1 MRQRDLILYRFI
13 LDLGG
18 NVMEKLLEK
27 EDWITVENG
36 TIATPLGFYADGK
49 HCGLKRKKKD
59 IGIIFSET
67 PAESAAVYTMNQMQ
81 AAPIFITKDSLEV
94 NQTLQAIVVNSGVAN
109 ACTGKRGLEDGFA
122 MRAMAAKHLG
132 VAETSVA
139 VASTGVIGDYL
150 PMEKL
155 ATGIAALD
163 LKSGISSDFHEAILT
178 TDTVQKELTLQ
189 SEIGG
194 KVITISGVAKG
205 SGMIHPNM
213 ATMLSF
219 ITTDAAVPA
228 ELLQKL
234 LKQKVDQTFNQI
246 TVDGDTSTND
256 MVIVMANGCAGNAIF
271 SDGTPEFTAFAK
283 MFYAVCQHL
292 AKSIARDGEGATKLI
307 EAKVKGAT
315 SKEDARMIAKQIV
328 SSSLVK
334 TAMFGE
340 DANWGRIIC
349 AIGYSG
355 GRFSPDNITIK
366 IGDTV
371 ILEKSEATNY
381 APDVLSSYLQV
392 ENILIEVNLH
402 SGLEDGVAWGCD
414 LSYDYVKINACYRT

>member
-1 MRQRDLILYRFI
+1 
-13 LDLGG
+13 
-18 NVMEKLLEK
+18 MEKLLEK
-27 EDWITVENG
+27 EDWILIEDG

-49 HCGLKRKKKD
+49 HCGLKRRKKD
-59 IGIIFSET
+59 IGVIFSET
-67 PAESAAVYTMNQMQ
+67 PAEAAAVYTMNQMQ
-81 AAPIFITKDSLEV
+81 AAPIFITKDSLAAD
-94 NQTLQAIVVNSGVAN
+94 QTLQAIVVNSGVAN
-109 ACTGKRGLEDGFA
+109 ACTGKQGLEDGFA
-122 MRAMAAKHLG
+122 MRAITAKHLG
-132 VAETSVA
+132 IAETAVA

-150 PMEKL
+150 PMEKVT
-155 ATGIAALD
+155 AGIESLVV
-163 LKSGISSDFHEAILT
+163 KSGTSSDFHEAILT

-189 SEIGG
+189 AEIGG
-194 KVITISGVAKG
+194 KTITISGVAKG

-228 ELLQKL
+228 KLLQKL

-256 MVIVMANGCAGNAIF
+256 MVVVMANGCAGNTAF
-271 SDGTPEFTAFAK
+271 SEGTPEFTAFTK

-307 EAKVKGAT
+307 EAQVKGAT

-366 IGDTV
+366 IGETA
-371 ILEKSEATNY
+371 ILEKSENADY
-381 APDVLSSYLQV
+381 DPEVLADYLQK

-402 SGLEDGVAWGCD
+402 SGLETGTAWGCD

>member
-1 MRQRDLILYRFI
+1 
-13 LDLGG
+13 
-18 NVMEKLLEK
+18 MEKVLEK
-27 EDWITVENG
+27 EGWITIENG
-36 TIATPLGFYADGK
+36 TIATPLGFFADGK

-59 IGIIFSET
+59 IGVIFSEV
-67 PAESAAVYTMNQMQ
+67 PAAAAAVYTMNQMQ
-81 AAPIFITKDSLEV
+81 AAPIFVTKDSLAV
-94 NQTLQAIVVNSGVAN
+94 DQTLQAIVVNSGVAN
-109 ACTGKRGLEDGFA
+109 ACTGKQGLDDGFA
-122 MRAMAAKHLG
+122 MRAITAKHLG
-132 VAETSVA
+132 IAESSVA
-139 VASTGVIGDYL
+139 IASTGVIGDYL
-150 PMEKL
+150 PMEKVT
-155 ATGIAALD
+155 AGIESLQVNV
-163 LKSGISSDFHEAILT
+163 GGSSDFHEAILT

-194 KVITISGVAKG
+194 KTITISGVAKG

-219 ITTDAAVPA
+219 ITTDAAVSA

-256 MVIVMANGCAGNAIF
+256 MVVVMANGCAGNASF
-271 SDGTPEFTAFAK
+271 SEGTPEFAVFTK

-307 EAKVKGAT
+307 EAQVKGAT
-315 SKEDARMIAKQIV
+315 SKVDARMIAKQIV

-366 IGDTV
+366 IGEIA
-371 ILEKSEATNY
+371 ILEKSETAAY
-381 APDVLSSYLQV
+381 DPEILAAYLQK
-392 ENILIEVNLH
+392 ETILIEVNLH
-402 SGLEDGVAWGCD
+402 SGIEEGTAWGCD

>member
-1 MRQRDLILYRFI
+1 MI
-13 LDLGG
+13 
-18 NVMEKLLEK
+18 
-27 EDWITVENG
+27 ENG
-36 TIATPLGFYADGK
+36 TIATPLGFFADGK

-59 IGIIFSET
+59 IGVIFSEV
-67 PAESAAVYTMNQMQ
+67 PAAAAAVYTMNQMQ
-81 AAPIFITKDSLEV
+81 AAPIFVTKDSLAV
-94 NQTLQAIVVNSGVAN
+94 DQTLQAIVVNSGVAN
-109 ACTGKRGLEDGFA
+109 ACTGKQGLDDGFA
-122 MRAMAAKHLG
+122 MRAITAKHLG
-132 VAETSVA
+132 IAESSVA
-139 VASTGVIGDYL
+139 IASTGVIGDYL
-150 PMEKL
+150 PMEKVT
-155 ATGIAALD
+155 AGIESLQVNA
-163 LKSGISSDFHEAILT
+163 GESSDFHEAILT

-194 KVITISGVAKG
+194 KTVTISGVAKG

-256 MVIVMANGCAGNAIF
+256 MVVVMANGCAGNASF
-271 SDGTPEFTAFAK
+271 SEGTPEFAVFTK

-307 EAKVKGAT
+307 EAQVKGAT

-355 GRFSPDNITIK
+355 GRFLPDNITIK
-366 IGDTV
+366 IGEIA
-371 ILEKSEATNY
+371 ILEKSETVAY
-381 APDVLSSYLQV
+381 DPEILAAYLQK
-392 ENILIEVNLH
+392 ETILIEVNLH
-402 SGLEDGVAWGCD
+402 SGIEEGIAWGCD